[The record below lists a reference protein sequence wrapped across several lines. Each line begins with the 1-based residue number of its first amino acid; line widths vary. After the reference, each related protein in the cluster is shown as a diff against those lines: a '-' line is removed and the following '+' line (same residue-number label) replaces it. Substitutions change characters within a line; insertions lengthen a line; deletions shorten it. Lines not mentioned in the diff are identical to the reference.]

1 MQKKQKIWF
10 GVISLAVLIVVAL
23 TVVFYSRYVNEQIFN
38 DSSRHLNEV
47 YWQVTTTVRQKL
59 SDNYSMLRSW
69 ENYIAEITKE
79 EYRDVPCTHTDF
91 INSLPVENR
100 DEFMHYGE
108 FRHFIQNQKNGDWGF
123 HSFYFFNDD
132 DLNETV
138 IEAKRSISNNGKD
151 LDDLTLRY
159 SIGSLLE
166 ESGDNSFGVAATDEH
181 GARAMLFGIWFDEER
196 TFNGFSYKG
205 FGVSYTD
212 SRVAELIGFDAFEGK
227 GLCYVTTGRG
237 DVLMRI
243 RDDDTDRG
251 DNYIDFLASERC
263 KISGKTA
270 QEIAAAWQSDD
281 TTVNTDTVLVTADN
295 VEYYFSYMPVGINDW
310 VMLCAVP
317 QDIVNHNMNNLRT
330 VTILVMA
337 LLFASVGAAAVAI
350 LVIFS
355 RKRMKEKELEVASR
369 ENLLDLL
376 THDSNDMFVLF
387 SSETFQADYVSNN
400 ISQVLG
406 LDVVDVKKDIRCIL
420 QASVKEHK
428 PFTTEGLQ
436 KMQPG
441 STWEVDL
448 ALNNKKIDEPLWY
461 KMSIYR
467 SDYNGNADCVL
478 MFSDRTQE
486 RKMRSGLEQALGL
499 AKSANEAKSNFLA
512 NMSHDIRTPMNAIIG
527 YATLL
532 AKDAEKP
539 DKVREYIRKISFSGQ
554 HLLSLINDIL
564 DMSKI
569 ESGKTSLNNEEFNF
583 SEFLEELYSII
594 ASQTKAKEQSFEV
607 YTKGHMPD
615 RVCGDKLRINQI
627 LLNLLSNAVKYTPA
641 KGSIELRIEAM
652 EHKVHNHAHIRFE
665 VKDNGIGMS
674 EEFVKTVF
682 EPFSREQ
689 TAATSEIQ
697 GTGLGMAITKNIVD
711 LMGGT
716 INVVSKLGE
725 GTTFTVDLELAIAE
739 GAFDEE
745 DENFWINH
753 NVTRVLVVDDE
764 EDICVD
770 ITELMNGTGVSVDY
784 ATSGKRAVEMVEE
797 AYGTEK
803 SYNIVL
809 LDWKM
814 PGMDGVETAK
824 RIRAKVGDDI
834 PIMILTSYSF
844 DEIEDKAREAGITMF
859 MPKPFFVSNFRHAV
873 AQLKGVVETGEM
885 ASQEEPNS
893 INGLKVLAAED
904 NEINAEIL
912 IELMDIEGVE
922 CDIAKNGQIAVEKFE
937 NSEVGRYDLIFMDVQ
952 MPIMDGYAA
961 TRAIRAGNHPEA
973 KTIPIIAM
981 TANAFDDDIKK
992 ALDAG
997 MNEHLAKPIDMDKL
1011 KAVVAELL
1019 KNKKS
1024 DIK

>member
-1 MQKKQKIWF
+1 MQKKQKILF
-10 GVISLAVLIVVAL
+10 AIISIVVVVVVIT
-23 TVVFYSRYVNEQIFN
+23 TVVLYAQFTNEQIFN

-47 YWQVTTTVRQKL
+47 YYQANITLRQKL

-69 ENYIAEITKE
+69 ENYIAEVTKE
-79 EYRDVPCTHTDF
+79 EYRDQPCVHPEF
-91 INSLPVENR
+91 SENS
-100 DEFMHYGE
+100 EFQHYGE

-123 HSFYFFNDD
+123 QSFYFFSEN
-132 DLNETV
+132 DLNRKA
-138 IEAKRSISNNGKD
+138 IEAKRSISNSGKD
-151 LDDLTLRY
+151 LDRLSLRY
-159 SIGSLLE
+159 TIGELLE
-166 ESGDNSFGVAATDEH
+166 EREDDSFGVAATDEA
-181 GARAMLFGIWFDEER
+181 GNRAMIFGIWFDEVR

-212 SRVAELIGFDAFEGK
+212 SRVAELIGFDAFEEK
-227 GLCYVTTGRG
+227 GLCYVTTARG

-243 RDDDTDRG
+243 RDDGEERG
-251 DNYIDFLASERC
+251 DNYISFLASDRC
-263 KISGKTA
+263 KINGKTA
-270 QEIAAAWQSDD
+270 QEIAASWQSSDA
-281 TTVNTDTVLVTADN
+281 TVNTDTVLVNADG
-295 VEYYFSYMPVGINDW
+295 VDYYFSYMPVGINDW

-317 QDIVNHNMNNLRT
+317 QDIVNRYMNNFRT

-337 LLFASVGAAAVAI
+337 ILFVFVAVAVVAM

-376 THDSNDMFVLF
+376 THESNDMFVLF
-387 SSETFQADYVSNN
+387 SSETFQADYVSSN

-406 LDVVDVKKDIRCIL
+406 LEVADVRKDIRCIL

-436 KMQPG
+436 KMPAG

-448 ALNNKKIDEPLWY
+448 ALNNKKSNEPLWY

-486 RKMRSGLEQALGL
+486 RKMRAGLEQALGL

-583 SEFLEELYSII
+583 SEFLEELYAII
-594 ASQTKAKEQSFEV
+594 AAQTKAKEQSFEV

-641 KGSIELRIEAM
+641 KGAIELRVEAM

-674 EEFVKTVF
+674 DEFVKTVF

-716 INVVSKLGE
+716 ITVNSKLGI
-725 GTTFTVDLELAIAE
+725 GTTFTVDLELAIGEGSAE
-739 GAFDEE
+739 ED

-764 EDICVD
+764 EDICID
-770 ITELMNGTGVSVDY
+770 ITELMNGTGVKVDY
-784 ATSGKRAVEMVEE
+784 ATSGQRAVEMVEA
-797 AYGTEK
+797 AYDTEN

-824 RIRAKVGDDI
+824 RIRAKVGNDI

-844 DEIEDKAREAGITMF
+844 DEIEDEARKAGITMF

-873 AQLKGVVETGEM
+873 KQLKDVVETGEI
-885 ASQEEPNS
+885 QPTEEVNS

-912 IELMDIEGVE
+912 IELMEIEGVQ
-922 CDIAKNGQIAVEKFE
+922 CDIAQNGQIAVEKFE
-937 NSEVGRYDLIFMDVQ
+937 NSEVGAYDLIFMDVQ

-992 ALDAG
+992 AFDAG
-997 MNEHLAKPIDMDKL
+997 MNAHLAKPIDMDKL
-1011 KAVVAELL
+1011 KSVVSELIQN
-1019 KNKKS
+1019 KNS
-1024 DIK
+1024 DNRETEE